1 MANASIRFSF
11 DAPGTQ
17 EAIDK
22 LAEVAREARVAL
34 HRIDLAKSKKRLH
47 RAYLNM
53 LRSTRRTRKHAVRR
67 WELVKLHVRAAEI
80 RAECPNAEVRIV
92 SRNLRKGEPIVVINA
107 IYARGSVQ
115 PSGVDRRTILLG
127 HRPIFAA
134 IDDMNP
140 ATATG
145 DRLRDIARLYGIEP

>member
-1 MANASIRFSF
+1 MANASICFSF
-11 DAPGTQ
+11 DATGTR
-17 EAIDK
+17 EVITG
-22 LAEVAREARVAL
+22 LAKVAKEARVAL
-34 HRIDLAKSKKRLH
+34 HWIDLAKSKKRLH

-53 LRSTRRTRKHAVRR
+53 LRSTRRNRRDAVRR
-67 WELVKLHVRAAEI
+67 WELAKLHVRAAEI
-80 RAECPNAEVRIV
+80 RVQCPNAEVRIV

-127 HRPIFAA
+127 HRPNFTA